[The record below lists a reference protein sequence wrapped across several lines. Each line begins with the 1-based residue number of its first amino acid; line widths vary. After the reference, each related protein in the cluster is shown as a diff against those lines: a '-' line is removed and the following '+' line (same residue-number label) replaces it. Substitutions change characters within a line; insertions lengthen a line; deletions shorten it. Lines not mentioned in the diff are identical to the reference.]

1 MSFREPRARAR
12 RRPPLR
18 PHCSAHC
25 LLGALPPLPPTALLG
40 ALPPSSLLGAG
51 HLDVPVEK
59 LQVRAFHHA
68 EGEHHRPFVFPTF
81 EANELRW
88 GRRCGEPPGLR
99 GPRSIPSG
107 PTLSQATTCP
117 LLRATFLSSPCVG
130 ATGDG
135 ASPSGSP
142 AAVAAGVRGASSC
155 HHQRIPPGPR
165 GARGPRRQGA
175 AAIESRAEVAA
186 APEAISWS
194 STERSHAQLRKPRL
208 LCAPDCLRE
217 ARCLRRGHR

>member
-40 ALPPSSLLGAG
+40 ALPPSSRLGAV

-88 GRRCGEPPGLR
+88 ADVAAHHRACAVRAAFLLARDCLRPRRARCCGRRFCPRPASARREMARPPPGRPPPLRRAIAAQHRGITSPFRRKIGDLGAHGGR
-99 GPRSIPSG
+99 GPLP
-107 PTLSQATTCP
+107 
-117 LLRATFLSSPCVG
+117 
-130 ATGDG
+130 
-135 ASPSGSP
+135 
-142 AAVAAGVRGASSC
+142 
-155 HHQRIPPGPR
+155 
-165 GARGPRRQGA
+165 
-175 AAIESRAEVAA
+175 SRAE
-186 APEAISWS
+186 
-194 STERSHAQLRKPRL
+194 QK
-208 LCAPDCLRE
+208 
-217 ARCLRRGHR
+217 